1 MRYQEALTQAMGYL
15 AQDKQTIFIGQAVAV
30 PGTIISPT
38 LTNVPAEKKIEL
50 PVAEEMQMGM
60 SLGLALNGFI
70 PVSIYPRWNFM
81 LLAIGQL
88 VNHLDKIKEM
98 SQGGY
103 KPKVII
109 RTGIGATKPVNP
121 QCQHLGDFTE
131 AFRLMLTNI
140 EVIRM
145 DEPQDVLPA
154 YEKALQREDGKSTIL
169 VEWGDFYHEK

>member
-1 MRYQEALTQAMGYL
+1 MRYQEALTQAMDYL
-15 AQDKQTIFIGQAVAV
+15 AKDRATIFIGQAVAV
-30 PGTIISPT
+30 PGTIMSPT
-38 LTNVPAEKKIEL
+38 LVNVPAEKKIEL
-50 PVAEEMQMGM
+50 PVAEEMQMGI

-140 EVIRM
+140 EVIRL
-145 DEPQDVLPA
+145 DEPEDVLPA
-154 YEKALQREDGKSTIL
+154 YSRALHREDGKSTIL
-169 VEWGDFYHEK
+169 VEWGDFYNEK